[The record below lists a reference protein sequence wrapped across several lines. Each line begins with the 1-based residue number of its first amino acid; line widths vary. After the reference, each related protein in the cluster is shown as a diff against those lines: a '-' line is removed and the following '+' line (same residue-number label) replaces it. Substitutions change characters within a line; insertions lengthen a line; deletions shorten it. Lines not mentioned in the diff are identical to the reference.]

1 MKFKI
6 ILLSLFATLTAN
18 AQDSLVAKKRTPFL
32 NHEIGFNTIYLI
44 KQVISNNPSATL
56 PQLPYSLFY
65 NIYYKNI
72 VGVRLGVGATNT
84 TTKTAISGQVDAKT
98 NTNKSYDLRAG
109 LSYNFIKQNR
119 LTANVFADFIVNQ
132 TNVKNSNTTTAQV
145 FPNPQTT
152 LTVNSTDVTK
162 GQGAQAGIGVK
173 YKLLKNLSLYAEVP
187 ISYITTKTTAEL
199 SVDESGVTDKT
210 TSTSSGNNLQITLPT
225 TVYLV
230 LTF

>member
-1 MKFKI
+1 MKFKLI
-6 ILLSLFATLTAN
+6 FIALLSTFTVN
-18 AQDSLVAKKRTPFL
+18 AQDSLVTKKRTPFL
-32 NHEIGFNTIYLI
+32 NHEIGFNTVYLV
-44 KQVISNNPSATL
+44 KQIISNNPSATL
-56 PQLPYSLFY
+56 PQLPYVLFY

-72 VGVRLGVGATNT
+72 LGVRLGAGATNT
-84 TTKTAISGQVDAKT
+84 TTNTSISGQVDAKS
-98 NTNKSYDLRAG
+98 NTNKSYDFRAG
-109 LSYNFIKQNR
+109 LSYNFIHQNR
-119 LTANVFADFIVNQ
+119 LTANVFADFVVNQ
-132 TNVKNSNTTTAQV
+132 TNVKSSNTSVTQS

-152 LTVNSTDVTK
+152 LTVKSTDVTK

-199 SVDESGVTDKT
+199 SVDESGITDKT
-210 TSTSSGNNLQITLPT
+210 TSTNTGSSLLITLPT